1 MYRRMLWVS
10 AAVTLIAA
18 CSTGGPGTV
27 EVLRDR
33 HETAGRIHVYD
44 SLDDL
49 LGNTRYRFG
58 AAEPRPLTVAVVAGR
73 FESAAPGRAFTVPG
87 GDAPGGQVADFDDG
101 DAVWKTVEGVFM
113 VDHVVSGDASEGD
126 RLTVGFAFGPD
137 IDVGRVERDLRGL
150 GRTLLFLNRSA
161 VFAYDPSVHGTADD
175 GTLVATV
182 ATDGTLALPALE
194 AGEARQLLRSTPTLA
209 SLDAAA
215 VRPTRTIV
223 TDASGAALMEET
235 ETPRRTVPNVTRSA
249 CDAGPSV
256 RSGVV

>member
-1 MYRRMLWVS
+1 MHSRMLWTI
-10 AAVTLIAA
+10 AAMTLLAA
-18 CSTGGPGTV
+18 CSTGGRGAV

-33 HETAGRIHVYD
+33 HEAAGGDRVYD

-58 AAEPRPLTVAVVAGR
+58 AADPRPLTVAVVAGR

-87 GDAPGGQVADFDDG
+87 GDAPGGQATDFDDR
-101 DAVWKTVEGVFM
+101 DAVWKTVEGVFV

-126 RLTVGFAFGPD
+126 SLTVGFAFDPD
-137 IDVGRVERDLRGL
+137 IDVHRVDRDLRSL

-161 VFAYDPSVHGTADD
+161 VFADDPSVHGTADD
-175 GTLVATV
+175 GALVATV
-182 ATDGTLALPALE
+182 AADGTLALPALE

-215 VRPTRTIV
+215 VKPTRTII
-223 TDASGAALMEET
+223 TDPSGAQVIHET
-235 ETPRRTVPNVTRSA
+235 VEIP
-249 CDAGPSV
+249 
-256 RSGVV
+256 